1 MRMKLLAVLLAAAA
15 CAPAHAQQ
23 PQKQPQQPQFR
34 PPPADHSGL
43 YVIGTFGVSQG
54 NDSSA
59 SLARATADVGAITSS
74 TVEAK
79 RYNGS
84 ILVGYRFNEFF
95 GIEGGFA
102 DLGRISLQAAGAGG
116 SFTSTAKIRG
126 AVGGVV
132 GHLPIND
139 DMSVYGRVGLVYART
154 AYESNEPFKDT
165 SNATR
170 AYWGLGLQMDIDR
183 NLFAR
188 LEYTRFNNL
197 GSTASGQ
204 GAYNHY
210 VAGIGYLFR

>member
-15 CAPAHAQQ
+15 CAPAHAQEKKS
-23 PQKQPQQPQFR
+23 PQAPQFR
-34 PPPADHSGL
+34 PPPPDHSGL
-43 YVIGTFGVSQG
+43 YVIGTLGISQG
-54 NDSSA
+54 NDRSA

-102 DLGRISLQAAGAGG
+102 DLGRMSLQATGAGG
-116 SFTSTAKIRG
+116 NFTSVAKIRG
-126 AVGGVV
+126 VMGGVV
-132 GHLPIND
+132 GHLPIEET
-139 DMSVYGRVGLVYART
+139 DMSVYARAGLVYART
-154 AYESNEPFKDT
+154 EYESNEPFKNT

-170 AYWGLGLQMDIDR
+170 AYWGLGLQMDITR
-183 NLFAR
+183 EVFAR